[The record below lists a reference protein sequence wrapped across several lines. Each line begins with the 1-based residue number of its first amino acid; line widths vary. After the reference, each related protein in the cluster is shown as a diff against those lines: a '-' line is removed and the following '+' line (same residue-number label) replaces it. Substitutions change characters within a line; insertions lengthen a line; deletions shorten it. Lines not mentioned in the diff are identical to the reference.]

1 MAKLNGFKPIFG
13 KVLFLGTCVG
23 KTSMER
29 GFYYMDKKNKFW
41 ELIDEICLRNIFF
54 TSKRDEYIKNSQ
66 NGENREN
73 RDSIEKDIRAKLKNF
88 NIGISDIIKSC
99 ENTTNSS
106 DRGIIRESIVYNEKL
121 QDLIKKADVI
131 VLNGK
136 TTTNNEFKKA
146 IKKQEIVLGNK
157 MVIAINSSSGA
168 NCRNNEKRKNE
179 WRDISKYL
187 KK

>member
-1 MAKLNGFKPIFG
+1 MTIILKGFEPIFG

-23 KTSMER
+23 KTSMDC

-41 ELIDEICLRNIFF
+41 ELIDEMCLKNGFF

-66 NGENREN
+66 KK
-73 RDSIEKDIRAKLKNF
+73 DSIKKDIIAKLENF
-88 NIGISDIIKSC
+88 NIGISDIIESC

-106 DRGIIRESIVYNEKL
+106 DRGIIRESIVYNKEL

-136 TTTNNEFKKA
+136 TTTYNEFKKA

-157 MVIAINSSSGA
+157 IVIAINSSSGA
-168 NCRNNEKRKNE
+168 NNGNKEKRKNE
-179 WRDISKYL
+179 WRNISKYL
-187 KK
+187 KS

>member
-1 MAKLNGFKPIFG
+1 MTIILKGFEPIFG

-41 ELIDEICLRNIFF
+41 ELIDEICLRNGFF

-66 NGENREN
+66 N

-88 NIGISDIIKSC
+88 NIGISDIIESC

-106 DRGIIRESIVYNEKL
+106 DRGINRDSIVYNEKL

-136 TTTNNEFKKA
+136 TTTYNEFKKA
-146 IKKQEIVLGNK
+146 IKKQEIVLDNK